1 MGTDGRGR
9 PDGPRHRGAV
19 SAGRLTERGTV
30 EIEAVLVAIDVGTS
44 KVVALV
50 GEVGRDGGLNIIGKG
65 VVAAT
70 GLKKGVVI
78 NIEQTVASIKS
89 AVEAAERLSGMRL
102 EAAFVGVG
110 GSHVESQNSRGA
122 VAVSG
127 PHREVGREDVERA
140 TEVAR
145 AVTIPSNREVL
156 HVLPRGFV
164 VDGQEGVKDP
174 LGMSAI
180 RLEVE
185 THIVHGSATALQ
197 NLTKCVRQAGVR
209 VDELVVN
216 SLASGESV
224 LSDTERELGVAVADI
239 GAGTTGLALYM
250 EGSPFHTSVLPV
262 GGINVTADV
271 AIGLKTNL
279 IAAEALK
286 LAHGSANPSGIDP
299 DEEVP
304 VEIIGEGPA
313 RTARRMEVAEIIEAR
328 MRELFEKIGD
338 EISQGGHA
346 QRLPGGLVL
355 TGGASLLAG
364 SAELGRE
371 VLQMPV
377 RVAAPTGVGGLTDH
391 LLVPA
396 YATSIGLLQWAARVV
411 TSTEPERFESAP
423 AAGSLG
429 RMRDWVR
436 GLFP

>member
-1 MGTDGRGR
+1 MPLAATVRGSR
-9 PDGPRHRGAV
+9 ASEHQ
-19 SAGRLTERGTV
+19 LTERGAV
-30 EIEAVLVAIDVGTS
+30 QIEAILVAIDVGTS

-50 GEVGRDGGLNIIGKG
+50 GEVGRDGVVNVIGKG
-65 VVAAT
+65 IVPAN

-89 AVEAAERLSGMRL
+89 AVEQAERLSGMRL

-127 PHREVGREDVERA
+127 PHREVSREDIERA

-209 VDELVVN
+209 VDELVVE
-216 SLASGESV
+216 SLASGEAV
-224 LSDTERELGVAVADI
+224 LSETERELGVAVADI
-239 GAGTTGLALYM
+239 GAGTTSLALYL

-279 IAAEALK
+279 IAAEQLK
-286 LAHGSANPSGIDP
+286 ILYGTANPGSVDA

-304 VEIIGEGPA
+304 VEEIGGEA
-313 RTARRMEVAEIIEAR
+313 RSARRIEVAEIIEAR
-328 MRELFEKIGD
+328 MRELFEKIG
-338 EISQGGHA
+338 EELARAGHVG
-346 QRLPGGLVL
+346 RLPAGLVL
-355 TGGASLLAG
+355 TGGASLLPG
-364 SAELGRE
+364 SSELGRE

-377 RVAAPTGVGGLTDH
+377 RVASPSGVGGLTDH
-391 LLVPA
+391 LMVPA

-411 TSTEPERFESAP
+411 TSAEPERYESAP
-423 AAGSLG
+423 AAGSVG
-429 RMRDWVR
+429 KVRDWVR

>member
-1 MGTDGRGR
+1 
-9 PDGPRHRGAV
+9 
-19 SAGRLTERGTV
+19 L
-30 EIEAVLVAIDVGTS
+30 EIEAVLVAMDVGTS

-50 GEVGRDGGLNIIGKG
+50 GEVGRDGALNIIGKG
-65 VVAAT
+65 VVPAS

-78 NIEQTVASIKS
+78 NIEQTVTSIKG
-89 AVEAAERLSGMRL
+89 AVEQAERVSGMRL

-110 GSHVESQNSRGA
+110 GNHVESQNSRGA

-127 PHREVGREDVERA
+127 PRREVSREDIERA

-185 THIVHGSATALQ
+185 THIVHASATALQ

-224 LSDTERELGVAVADI
+224 LSETERELGVAVADI
-239 GAGTTGLALYM
+239 GAGTTDIALYT
-250 EGSPFHTSVLPV
+250 EGSPFHTSVLPI
-262 GGINVTADV
+262 GGSNVTADV

-279 IAAEALK
+279 IAAEQLK
-286 LAHGSANPSGIDP
+286 INHGTATPEAVDA

-304 VEIIGEGPA
+304 VEMIGDVEA
-313 RTARRMEVAEIIEAR
+313 RKAGRSEVAEIIEAR
-328 MRELFEKIGD
+328 MRELFEKIG
-338 EISQGGHA
+338 EQMAQGGHA
-346 QRLPGGLVL
+346 QRLPAGLVL
-355 TGGASLLAG
+355 TGGGSLLKG

-371 VLQMPV
+371 ILGLPV
-377 RVAAPTGVGGLTDH
+377 RVAGPVGVGGLTDH
-391 LLVPA
+391 LLVPS

-411 TSTEPERFESAP
+411 TSSEPERFESAP
-423 AAGSLG
+423 ASGALG
-429 RMRDWVR
+429 KMRDWVR